1 MQTLIFNLYKGY
13 VLTNIRRMI
22 IGMTFVIVFVLIIGL
37 LLYSKTK
44 SFREYRERK
53 LIYSTQFQNL
63 KRIGF
68 KTKRVDSKTV
78 YHGKLNDY
86 YFVIFIDSNDVMAF
100 NNFSL
105 VFSVTYSKIDE
116 ATFKYLNHEYYNR
129 VKSLLI
135 NTEYIFFDWEFA
147 QFRYTN
153 NLMKISINKINS
165 KLNQILDILKKEKLK
180 PNELT
185 DIRALISR
193 GYE

>member
-1 MQTLIFNLYKGY
+1 M
-13 VLTNIRRMI
+13 
-22 IGMTFVIVFVLIIGL
+22 GMTFVIVFVLITGL

-135 NTEYIFFDWEFA
+135 NTENIFFDWEFA

-153 NLMKISINKINS
+153 NLMKISMNKINS

-180 PNELT
+180 PNELI
-185 DIRALISR
+185 DIRALISK